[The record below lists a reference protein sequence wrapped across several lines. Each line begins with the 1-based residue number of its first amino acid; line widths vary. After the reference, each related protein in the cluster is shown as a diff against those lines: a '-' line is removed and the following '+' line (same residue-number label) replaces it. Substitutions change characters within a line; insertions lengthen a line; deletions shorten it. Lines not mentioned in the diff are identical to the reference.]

1 MVDPAELKV
10 DSEKVL
16 EWIKKGAKPTDT
28 ALALIKKAGVEI
40 QGEIRMYK
48 DLLEYIVKNLVTNP
62 DDVEIREVEADNR
75 LVLKLKVNKEDMGR
89 IIGKEGRIIRSI
101 REIIYA
107 YAMKDNKKVSVD
119 VEENNKGED

>member
-1 MVDPAELKV
+1 
-10 DSEKVL
+10 
-16 EWIKKGAKPTDT
+16 
-28 ALALIKKAGVEI
+28 
-40 QGEIRMYK
+40 MYK

-62 DDVEIREVEADNR
+62 EDVEIREVEADNR